1 MKTKDLFIVLF
12 VGGSVGR
19 CLVVMAACLGR
30 ESTGQLLR
38 RESSNAVL
46 TGVWNGKSSRIRGQL
61 RHK

>member
-12 VGGSVGR
+12 VGGSGGR
-19 CLVVMAACLGR
+19 GLMVMAACLGR
-30 ESTGQLLR
+30 ESTGQLLH

-46 TGVWNGKSSRIRGQL
+46 TGVWNGKPSRICSQL

>member
-1 MKTKDLFIVLF
+1 MVKEDLFIVLF
-12 VGGSVGR
+12 VGGSGGR
-19 CLVVMAACLGR
+19 GLVVMAACLGR